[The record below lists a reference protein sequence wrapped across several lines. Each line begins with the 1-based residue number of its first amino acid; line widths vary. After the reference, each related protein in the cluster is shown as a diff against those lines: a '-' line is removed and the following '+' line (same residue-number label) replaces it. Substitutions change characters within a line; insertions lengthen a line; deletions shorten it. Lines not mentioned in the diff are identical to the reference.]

1 MANSQSQ
8 CIWLWEVYLDYESN
22 ADVDDDYDN
31 DADDDDDD
39 DDGDDDEIDG
49 DIYRGVPVGLAR
61 SGRVWGMPCNLEGC
75 NY

>member
-22 ADVDDDYDN
+22 A
-31 DADDDDDD
+31 ADDDDDVDD